1 MFYFINCPRTAQ
13 SDLVL
18 VWLYMPHIICDRINH
33 DSLIPFSKLLFSKT
47 FKLEKCARVPTLCT
61 GMMLHE
67 NTSHIK
73 QLVAKFYLPR
83 KIQIL
88 KARKNWKIFL
98 KLAVD
103 HYKLLSGK
111 IFWNKQIFR
120 FQCFKFHS
128 WKKFET
134 NQYLWL

>member
-1 MFYFINCPRTAQ
+1 MFYFTNCPRTAQ
-13 SDLVL
+13 SDLLL
-18 VWLYMPHIICDRINH
+18 VWLHMRQNKPRFIDTV
-33 DSLIPFSKLLFSKT
+33 FKT
-47 FKLEKCARVPTLCT
+47 FIFKKFKLEKCARVPTLCT
-61 GMMLHE
+61 GMMLHD

-111 IFWNKQIFR
+111 FFWNKHFFR

-134 NQYLWL
+134 HQYLWL